1 MKLYTEET
9 IRFIAKAIYE
19 HDFDSEKTSDELVD
33 ELTTAIELPSDEEID
48 LEGIGCYN
56 GRLPYADGF
65 IDGAKW
71 VIEQIK
77 QQEQ

>member
-33 ELTTAIELPSDEEID
+33 ELTTAIELPSTEEIHD
-48 LEGIGCYN
+48 KGRYSTSINGFLEGG
-56 GRLPYADGF
+56 L
-65 IDGAKW
+65 W
-71 VIEQIK
+71 VVEHIK
-77 QQEQ
+77 QQNK